1 MRRALHCA
9 TISRSSAPL
18 QIPRKTESGFGND
31 FADLMETLLPNKS
44 SEEFVTKGRVGQ
56 GDVI

>member
-1 MRRALHCA
+1 MQLFHGHRLL
-9 TISRSSAPL
+9 L
-18 QIPRKTESGFGND
+18 QIPRKSESGFGND

-44 SEEFVTKGRVGQ
+44 SEEFVTKGRGGE